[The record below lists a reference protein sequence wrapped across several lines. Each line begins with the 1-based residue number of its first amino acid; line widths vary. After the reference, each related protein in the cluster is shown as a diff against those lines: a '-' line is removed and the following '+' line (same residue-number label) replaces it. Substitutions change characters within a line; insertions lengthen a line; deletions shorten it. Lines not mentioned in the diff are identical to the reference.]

1 MKNTAVVY
9 KSKYGST
16 AKYAAWI
23 AEDAGADLF
32 EAGRIRADRLQEY
45 QTIVYCGG
53 LYAGG
58 ILGFSFI
65 KKNYP
70 KLRDKQLIVVAV
82 GATTQSEKAKQ
93 EVKAKNFTDAMQ
105 ENALLFVLRG
115 GLNYPKMNWL
125 DRCLMYMLKKAIQSK
140 RPEERDDD
148 SLGIL
153 ATYGKMV
160 DFTDRS
166 SIGPVLEAIRKSN
179 NQSPNA

>member
-70 KLRDKQLIVVAV
+70 KLRDKKLIVVAV
-82 GATTQSEKAKQ
+82 GASTPSEKALAQ
-93 EVKAKNFTDAMQ
+93 VKAKNFTETMQ
-105 ENALLFVLRG
+105 EKVELFLLRG

-125 DRCLMYMLKKAIQSK
+125 DRFLMYLLVKSIQSK
-140 RPEERDDD
+140 KLEERDDD
-148 SLGIL
+148 SKGIL
-153 ATYGKMV
+153 ATYGKVV

-166 SIGPVLEAIRKSN
+166 SIAPVLEAIRK
-179 NQSPNA
+179 